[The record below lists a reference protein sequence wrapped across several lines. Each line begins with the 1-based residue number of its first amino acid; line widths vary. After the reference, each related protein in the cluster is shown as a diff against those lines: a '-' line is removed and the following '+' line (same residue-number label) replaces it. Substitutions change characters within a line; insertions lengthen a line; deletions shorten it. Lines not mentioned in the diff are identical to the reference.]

1 MTEFNSFPIRRLR
14 RFREKEFIRKILQE
28 NTLNVDDLIYP
39 IFVSEGITEKQ
50 LIKSMPGIYRHSLE
64 TILYEIEKCSTLKIP
79 AVAIFPV
86 INQTKKDN
94 EGSEAFNENG
104 LIPQVIKKIKNSFP
118 EIGVISDV
126 ALDPYTSHGQDGFVD
141 QQGKIDNDKTIQ
153 LLRKQALVHAR
164 AGADIIA
171 PSDMMDGRII
181 EIRKHLDS
189 NNFYELPIMSYSSK
203 FSSAF
208 YGPFRDAVKSS
219 NNLSGK
225 NKDTYQI
232 NVANFKEAFL
242 ESYIDIQEG
251 ADFLM
256 VKPGMPY
263 LDVLFNLTQKVFLPV
278 FAYQVSGEY
287 AMLKNAVNN
296 GILSESVILE
306 SLISFKR
313 AGARGILSYFAIEIA
328 EKISS

>member
-14 RFREKEFIRKILQE
+14 RFREKDFIRKLLQE
-28 NTLNVDDLIYP
+28 NVLNVNDLIYP
-39 IFVSEGITEKQ
+39 IFVSEDITEKQ
-50 LIKSMPGIYRHSLE
+50 IIQSMPGIYRHSLE
-64 TILYEIEKCSTLKIP
+64 TVLYEIEKCCKLKIP

-86 INQTKKDN
+86 INQSKKDN
-94 EGSEAFNENG
+94 EGTEAFNDKG
-104 LIPQVIKKIKNSFP
+104 LIPKVIKKIKNFFP

-126 ALDPYTSHGQDGFVD
+126 ALDPYTSHGQDGYVNKH
-141 QQGKIDNDKTIQ
+141 GKIDNDKTVQ
-153 LLRKQALVHAR
+153 LLCKQALAHAN

-181 EIRKHLDS
+181 EIRKHLDL

-208 YGPFRDAVKSS
+208 YSPFREAVKST

-232 NVANFKEAFL
+232 NIANFKEAFL
-242 ESYIDIQEG
+242 ESYIDVQEG

-263 LDVLFNLTQKVFLPV
+263 LDVLYNLTQKVFLPV

-287 AMLKNAVNN
+287 AMIKNAINN
-296 GILSESVILE
+296 KILTESAILE

>member
-28 NTLNVDDLIYP
+28 NTLNVNDLIYP
-39 IFVSEGITEKQ
+39 IFVSEDISENQ
-50 LIKSMPGIYRHSLE
+50 VIQSMPGIYRNSLE

-86 INQTKKDN
+86 INQSKKDN

-104 LIPQVIKKIKNSFP
+104 LVPKVIEKIKNLFP

-126 ALDPYTSHGQDGFVD
+126 ALDPYTSHGQDGFVNN
-141 QQGKIDNDKTIQ
+141 GKIDNDKTIQ
-153 LLRKQALVHAR
+153 LLCKQALVHAH
-164 AGADIIA
+164 AGADILA

-181 EIRKHLDS
+181 EIRKHLDL

-208 YGPFRDAVKSS
+208 YVLLEMLS
-219 NNLSGK
+219 NQQIILSGK

-232 NVANFKEAFL
+232 NIANFKEAFL

-263 LDVLFNLTQKVFLPV
+263 LDVLFNLTQKVYLPV
-278 FAYQVSGEY
+278 FTYQVSGEY
-287 AMLKNAVNN
+287 AMIKNAINN
-296 GILSESVILE
+296 GILTESAILE

-313 AGARGILSYFAIEIA
+313 AGAERHFKLFCCRDC
-328 EKISS
+328 

>member
-1 MTEFNSFPIRRLR
+1 
-14 RFREKEFIRKILQE
+14 
-28 NTLNVDDLIYP
+28 
-39 IFVSEGITEKQ
+39 
-50 LIKSMPGIYRHSLE
+50 MPGIYRHSLE
-64 TILYEIEKCSTLKIP
+64 TILYEIEKCSALKIP

-94 EGSEAFNENG
+94 EGSEAFNEKG
-104 LIPQVIKKIKNSFP
+104 LVPKVIEKIKNSFP

-126 ALDPYTSHGQDGFVD
+126 ALDPYTSHGQDGFVN
-141 QQGKIDNDKTIQ
+141 QHGMIDNDKTIQ
-153 LLRKQALVHAR
+153 LLLQQALVHAH

-189 NNFYELPIMSYSSK
+189 NSFYELPIMSYSSK

-219 NNLSGK
+219 NNLSEK

-263 LDVLFNLTQKVFLPV
+263 LDVLFNLTQRVFFLPV

-296 GILSESVILE
+296 GIIKESAILE

-313 AGARGILSYFAIEIA
+313 AGARGILSYFALEIA
-328 EKISS
+328 EKISSQYIS

>member
-64 TILYEIEKCSTLKIP
+64 TILYEIEKCSALKIP
-79 AVAIFPV
+79 AVALFPV

-189 NNFYELPIMSYSSK
+189 NNFYGLPIMSYSSK

-263 LDVLFNLTQKVFLPV
+263 LDVLFNLTQKVLLPV

-296 GILSESVILE
+296 GILSESAILE

-313 AGARGILSYFAIEIA
+313 AGARGILSYFALEIA